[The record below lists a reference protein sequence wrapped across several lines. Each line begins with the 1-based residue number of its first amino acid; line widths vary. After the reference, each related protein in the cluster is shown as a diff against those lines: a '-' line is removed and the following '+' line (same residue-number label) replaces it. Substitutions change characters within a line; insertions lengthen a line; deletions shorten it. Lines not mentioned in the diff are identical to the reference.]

1 MATAKSRRP
10 KRRERRAAAREAAKA
25 RAGAARAANATP
37 GAPGDGPPAHTAPRH
52 GDGGE
57 PGPSDPPAQT
67 APRHG
72 DGGASGP
79 LGPFGPFGPLGP
91 SGLSGLLAP
100 LAAISR
106 RDLAAVIGLAL
117 LVAVSYFP
125 ALSGGFVWDDTAF
138 AEEPLV
144 HRWSGLWDIWLS
156 PGDISNEGHYWPL
169 VYTTFWL
176 EHKLWGLAPFG
187 YHLVNLLLHLLNCVL
202 VWRLLLKLAVPG
214 AWAVAAVFAVH
225 PLHVE
230 SVAWI
235 IERKDLLSTA
245 FYLGAVLVWVRFTE
259 TPTRGRYALAL
270 GLFVAGLLSKS
281 MVVTLPAALVV
292 WHWWKRGVV
301 TATDWLRLAPFFA
314 VGLAITLAD
323 LAFYTAR
330 EPLALGW
337 SGLER
342 VLIAARALWFYAGK
356 LLWPAD
362 LVVIYPHWEVH
373 AGDVVGWVA
382 VAGAVA
388 LAGVLWAAR
397 HRLGRGPVAGVAF
410 FAVTLSPVLGFVDY
424 GYMQFSFVA
433 DRFQYL
439 AGLGVLAVVVGGAV
453 HGARRLAGGLGGR
466 GADAAPPGG
475 AAHGAGRL
483 AGGLGGRG
491 ADAARPGGAAHGA
504 GRLPSGLGGRG
515 ADAAPPGGAVHGAG
529 RLAGGLGGRG
539 ADAARPGGAA
549 HGAGRLAG
557 GLDGQG
563 ADAAR
568 PGGAAHGA
576 GRLAEGLG
584 GQGADA
590 APPGG
595 AAHGAGRLAGGLD
608 GRSADAARPGGAA
621 QGAGRLPGRL
631 PGGVRIGAGGAFVV
645 VLVVLGALTW
655 RQAGIYRDEITFFSH
670 IVARNPE
677 ARDAH
682 LNLGNAL
689 FKANRVEESHAAS
702 LVAVEQ
708 RPDSDKA
715 HVNLG
720 NALLHLERFDEAETH
735 LSRALEINP
744 RNRVAQQNM
753 GALRHKQG
761 RDEEA
766 IEWYRKVLAHD
777 AANALAHAGL
787 GISRFELERHEEA
800 VESMERALALA
811 LAPEPAPDSIRALP
825 RLLGRALQALGRFD
839 AAERHLLRAARIDP
853 ADPMPLVDL
862 ARLRVA
868 QQRPGE
874 ADAYLRRAR
883 ELAPDDPAALQNV
896 AETQR
901 KQGRYEEAIESYRA
915 VLALDPEFAMAHAGM
930 GDALLRLQRHEEAVE
945 SLARSISLQPHPPPA
960 LLVLAGNASQALGRT
975 EAAARYYR
983 RALERDPL
991 DAAAR
996 ESMGALRLE
1005 QGRHEEAIEWFRKV
1019 LAGDPANAL
1028 AHGRLGASLFA
1039 LNRHREAV
1047 ESLERAIALGP
1058 ESSNLGAL
1066 HGLTGRA
1073 LRALGRLDAAERH
1086 FLRAARIDPR
1096 NPTPL
1101 VDLGRLHMARQRL
1114 DEADAYLRRARE
1126 LAPGNPAVL
1135 HSVAEA
1141 QRQQGRH
1148 EEAIE
1153 SYRAVLALDPGF
1165 AAAHAGLGVALS
1177 ALGRPEEARESFER
1191 ALSLDPNLETA
1202 RSHLERLRRSPR
1214 ARTR

>member
-1 MATAKSRRP
+1 MIGDKAEPDGETVTAKSRRP
-10 KRRERRAAAREAAKA
+10 KRRERRAAAREAARA

-37 GAPGDGPPAHTAPRH
+37 GAPGDGPPAQAAQAAPHH
-52 GDGGE
+52 GAGGA
-57 PGPSDPPAQT
+57 PGRAGPPAQT
-67 APRHG
+67 AQRHG
-72 DGGASGP
+72 EGGAPGP
-79 LGPFGPFGPLGP
+79 PGP
-91 SGLSGLLAP
+91 SGLSGLLAPLAP

-106 RDLAAVIGLAL
+106 RDLAAVLGLAL
-117 LVAVSYFP
+117 LVAASYFP
-125 ALSGGFVWDDTAF
+125 ALSGGFVWDDRAF
-138 AEEPLV
+138 TREPLV

-156 PGDISNEGHYWPL
+156 PGEVSNEGHYWPL

-235 IERKDLLSTA
+235 IERKDLLSAA

-292 WHWWKRGVV
+292 WHWWKRGAV
-301 TATDWLRLAPFFA
+301 TAADWLRLAPFFA

-342 VLIAARALWFYAGK
+342 VLIAARALWFYAAK

-362 LVVIYPHWEVH
+362 LAVIYPHWEVH

-382 VAGAVA
+382 FAGAVA
-388 LAGVLWAAR
+388 LAGALWAAR
-397 HRLGRGPVAGVAF
+397 HRLGRGPVAGAAF

-439 AGLGVLAVVVGGAV
+439 AGLGVLAVV
-453 HGARRLAGGLGGR
+453 L
-466 GADAAPPGG
+466 GG

-504 GRLPSGLGGRG
+504 GRL
-515 ADAAPPGGAVHGAG
+515 AG
-529 RLAGGLGGRG
+529 DLDGRG

-557 GLDGQG
+557 GLDGRGADAARPGGAARGAGRLAGGLDGRGADAARPGGAARGAGRLPGGLDGRG

-576 GRLAEGLG
+576 GRLAGDLDG
-584 GQGADA
+584 RGADA
-590 APPGG
+590 ARPGG
-595 AAHGAGRLAGGLD
+595 AVHGARRLAGGLG
-608 GRSADAARPGGAA
+608 GRGADAARPGGAA
-621 QGAGRLPGRL
+621 RGAGRLPGGFGGRGADAARPGGAARGAGRL
-631 PGGVRIGAGGAFVV
+631 AGGVRVGAGGALVV

-655 RQAGIYRDEITFFSH
+655 RQAGIYRDEIAFFSH

-682 LNLGNAL
+682 LNLGTAFL
-689 FKANRVEESHAAS
+689 DAGRHEEGLDAS

-715 HVNLG
+715 HVTLAR
-720 NALLHLERFDEAETH
+720 ALLHLDRFDEAEAH

-744 RNRVAQQNM
+744 RNWYAQQNM
-753 GALRHKQG
+753 GALRHEQ
-761 RDEEA
+761 RRYEEA
-766 IEWYRKVLAHD
+766 IEWSRKILAKD
-777 AANALAHAGL
+777 AANPFALGQL
-787 GISRFELERHEEA
+787 GFSLFELKRHEEA
-800 VESMERALALA
+800 VESLERAIALG
-811 LAPEPAPDSIRALP
+811 PESPNRGAFHGVA
-825 RLLGRALQALGRFD
+825 GRALQALGRFD
-839 AAERHLLRAARIDP
+839 AAERHFLRAARIDP
-853 ADPMPLVDL
+853 RSPTPLADLS
-862 ARLRVA
+862 RLRAA

-874 ADAYLRRAR
+874 ADALLHRVR
-883 ELAPDDPAALQNV
+883 ELAPGNPAALQSV
-896 AETQR
+896 AEAQR

-915 VLALDPEFAMAHAGM
+915 VLAVDPEFAMAHAGM
-930 GDALLRLQRHEEAVE
+930 GDALFRLQR
-945 SLARSISLQPHPPPA
+945 
-960 LLVLAGNASQALGRT
+960 
-975 EAAARYYR
+975 Y
-983 RALERDPL
+983 
-991 DAAAR
+991 
-996 ESMGALRLE
+996 
-1005 QGRHEEAIEWFRKV
+1005 
-1019 LAGDPANAL
+1019 
-1028 AHGRLGASLFA
+1028 
-1039 LNRHREAV
+1039 
-1047 ESLERAIALGP
+1047 
-1058 ESSNLGAL
+1058 
-1066 HGLTGRA
+1066 
-1073 LRALGRLDAAERH
+1073 
-1086 FLRAARIDPR
+1086 
-1096 NPTPL
+1096 
-1101 VDLGRLHMARQRL
+1101 
-1114 DEADAYLRRARE
+1114 
-1126 LAPGNPAVL
+1126 
-1135 HSVAEA
+1135 
-1141 QRQQGRH
+1141 

-1153 SYRAVLALDPGF
+1153 SLDRSVALHAIPPTATARLILMGRAAQALGRNEAAVAHYERAVEIDPGSADALDHLAAARFGEQRYGEALALYRTLLQVRPDS
-1165 AAAHAGLGVALS
+1165 AVTHANLGATLS
-1177 ALGRPEEARESFER
+1177 ALGRPEEALESFER
-1191 ALSLDPNLETA
+1191 ALSLDPNLEAA
-1202 RSHLERLRRSPR
+1202 RTNLERLHRDLSHRGR
-1214 ARTR
+1214 Q

>member
-1 MATAKSRRP
+1 MTAKSRRP
-10 KRRERRAAAREAAKA
+10 KRRERRAAAREAARA

-37 GAPGDGPPAHTAPRH
+37 GAPGDGPPAQTAQHH
-52 GDGGE
+52 GAGG
-57 PGPSDPPAQT
+57 PPAQT

-72 DGGASGP
+72 AGGAPGRAGP
-79 LGPFGPFGPLGP
+79 PAQTAPRHGAGGTPGP
-91 SGLSGLLAP
+91 SGLSGPSGPLAP
-100 LAAISR
+100 LAPFAAISR
-106 RDLAAVIGLAL
+106 RDLAAVLGLAL
-117 LVAVSYFP
+117 LVAASYFP
-125 ALSGGFVWDDTAF
+125 ALSGGFVWDDRAF
-138 AEEPLV
+138 TREPLV

-202 VWRLLLKLAVPG
+202 VWRLLAKLAVPG

-292 WHWWKRGVV
+292 WHWWKRGAV

-439 AGLGVLAVVVGGAV
+439 AGLGVMAVVVVGAAHGARRLASGLGGRGADAARPGGAA

-504 GRLPSGLGGRG
+504 GRL
-515 ADAAPPGGAVHGAG
+515 
-529 RLAGGLGGRG
+529 AGGLGGRG

-549 HGAGRLAG
+549 HGAGRLAS
-557 GLDGQG
+557 GLGTRG

-576 GRLAEGLG
+576 KRLAGDLDG
-584 GQGADA
+584 RGADA
-590 APPGG
+590 ARAGG
-595 AAHGAGRLAGGLD
+595 AVHGAGRLAGGLD
-608 GRSADAARPGGAA
+608 GRSADAAHPGGAA
-621 QGAGRLPGRL
+621 HGTERLAERLPERL
-631 PGGVRIGAGGAFVV
+631 PGGVRIGAGGALVV

-655 RQAGIYRDEITFFSH
+655 RQAGIYRDEIAFFSH
-670 IVARNPE
+670 IVAHNPE

-682 LNLGNAL
+682 LNLGTAFL
-689 FKANRVEESHAAS
+689 DAGRSEEGLAAS

-715 HVNLG
+715 HITLAR
-720 NALLHLERFDEAETH
+720 ALLLLDRFDEAEAH
-735 LSRALEINP
+735 LSRALEIEP
-744 RNRVAQQNM
+744 RNWYAQQNM
-753 GALRHKQG
+753 GALRHEQG
-761 RDEEA
+761 RYEEA
-766 IEWYRKVLAHD
+766 IEWSRKILAND
-777 AANALAHAGL
+777 AANTFALAQL
-787 GISRFELERHEEA
+787 GFSLFELERHEEA
-800 VESMERALALA
+800 VESLERAIALG
-811 LAPEPAPDSIRALP
+811 PESPNLGSVHGVA
-825 RLLGRALQALGRFD
+825 GRAQQALGRFE
-839 AAERHLLRAARIDP
+839 AAERHFLQAARIDP
-853 ADPMPLVDL
+853 RNPTPLVDL
-862 ARLRVA
+862 SRLHMA

-874 ADAYLRRAR
+874 ADAYLRRVR
-883 ELAPDDPAALQNV
+883 ELAPGNPVALQNV
-896 AETQR
+896 AEAQR

-915 VLALDPEFAMAHAGM
+915 VLAVDPEFAMAHAGM
-930 GDALLRLQRHEEAVE
+930 GDALFRLQR
-945 SLARSISLQPHPPPA
+945 
-960 LLVLAGNASQALGRT
+960 
-975 EAAARYYR
+975 Y
-983 RALERDPL
+983 
-991 DAAAR
+991 
-996 ESMGALRLE
+996 
-1005 QGRHEEAIEWFRKV
+1005 
-1019 LAGDPANAL
+1019 
-1028 AHGRLGASLFA
+1028 
-1039 LNRHREAV
+1039 
-1047 ESLERAIALGP
+1047 
-1058 ESSNLGAL
+1058 
-1066 HGLTGRA
+1066 
-1073 LRALGRLDAAERH
+1073 
-1086 FLRAARIDPR
+1086 
-1096 NPTPL
+1096 
-1101 VDLGRLHMARQRL
+1101 
-1114 DEADAYLRRARE
+1114 
-1126 LAPGNPAVL
+1126 
-1135 HSVAEA
+1135 
-1141 QRQQGRH
+1141 

-1153 SYRAVLALDPGF
+1153 SLGRSVALHAIPPTATARLILMGRAAQALGRNGAAVAHYERAVEIDPRSADALDHLAAARFGEQRYEEALALYRTLLEVRPDS
-1165 AAAHAGLGVALS
+1165 AATHANLGATLS
-1177 ALGRPEEARESFER
+1177 ALGRPEEALESFER
-1191 ALSLDPNLETA
+1191 ALSLDPDLEAA
-1202 RSHLERLRRSPR
+1202 RSNLERLHRDLSHRGQQ
-1214 ARTR
+1214 